1 MPWVKITDKAH
12 ENEKLQEA
20 SGDAVKLWLMA
31 LSWANSELTDGHIPL
46 TRAPRLMYM
55 RKPEKVI
62 GEMLERRM
70 WHRAAQICKECI
82 AERIENNVTEP
93 VPSSGYYI
101 HGYFGSGREKYQ
113 RPRWAI
119 LADRLRLSEAGRRG
133 GLAKPSAKQDASE
146 EDEPEGPDGSS
157 VLSTE
162 LSTELKPKPPLGKL
176 GAKHDAKHT
185 AKPGAKHGAQ
195 ARTPVTPYPGSIDPV
210 PRAREAEPPIPDVE
224 PGHGDAARSSSQVR
238 EGLRQV
244 GATAARIAGTARG
257 AG

>member
-46 TRAPRLMYM
+46 TRGPRLMYM

-62 GEMLERRM
+62 GELLERRM

-82 AERIENNVTEP
+82 AERIENNVTDP

-101 HGYFGSGREKYQ
+101 HGYFGTGREKYQ

-119 LADRLRLSEAGRRG
+119 LADRVRLSEAGRRG
-133 GLAKPSAKQDASE
+133 GLAKPSAKHGASE
-146 EDEPEGPDGSS
+146 EDEAEGLDGSS

-162 LSTELKPKPPLGKL
+162 LSMELEPKPPLGKL
-176 GAKHDAKHT
+176 SAKH
-185 AKPGAKHGAQ
+185 PAQ
-195 ARTPVTPYPGSIDPV
+195 ARTPVTPSSGSIDPV
-210 PRAREAEPPIPDVE
+210 PPAREAEPPIPDVE
-224 PGHGDAARSSSQVR
+224 PGHEDAARSGSQGRR

-244 GATAARIAGTARG
+244 GAAATRIVGTARG
-257 AG
+257 AR